1 MIKAGALLWAICGL
15 LMTPVWAVEPIRVGH
30 DERQDP
36 ALWSLHSID
45 LSLAEAISLG
55 MRSNYSIRSLKL
67 QRLREQFDLRVAQDM
82 FNPQL
87 KLRGIHTLSR
97 SSADR
102 GRSSVIEPTIS
113 LLGEYGTL
121 LELGLNQEINASR
134 HSGESSSDGLRLTLT
149 QPLLRGAGKDV
160 ATAPLRQAQVTEQA
174 NLLNL
179 KANVSQTLYDII
191 SAYRAL
197 LKAQNQVTLD
207 KAALERAIG
216 LLKMNKQLISAGRV
230 AEFDVVQIEADIAT
244 QELAVNEANNQ
255 LDASRLMLL
264 KLLALDLSTPVRAS
278 DSLHVSRLEI
288 SHATAVK
295 IAQTTQPQY
304 LTTLLQAELA
314 HINLLLAQDSARW
327 DVSWVMGVAQKRE
340 QHSINGD
347 AREWDSYTG
356 LQLEIPI
363 ADISSRRNLFNAQ
376 SLVEQQALIEQEA
389 LQDLTREITD
399 SIRRLDTLW
408 RQLEISQRVIELS
421 KRKLSIENQKLIAGR
436 SSNFQIISFE
446 ADLRA
451 AEDAS
456 LNAKISYLDAQVR
469 LDLMLGVML
478 DNWGISLE
486 SF

>member
-1 MIKAGALLWAICGL
+1 MIKTGGVLWVVCGL
-15 LMTPVWAVEPIRVGH
+15 LMTPVLAVEQTRMGH
-30 DERQDP
+30 DTPQDS
-36 ALWSLHSID
+36 ALWSHHSID

-87 KLRGIHTLSR
+87 KLRATHTLSR
-97 SSADR
+97 SRSDR

-121 LELGLNQEINASR
+121 LELGLSQEIDTTRNSGASSR
-134 HSGESSSDGLRLTLT
+134 DGLRLTLT

-160 ATAPLRQAQVTEQA
+160 TTAPLRQAMVAEQT

-179 KANVSQTLYDII
+179 KVGVSQTLYDII

-244 QELAVNEANNQ
+244 QELAVAEANNQ

-264 KLLALDLSTPVRAS
+264 KLLALDLSAPVRAS
-278 DSLHVSRLEI
+278 DSLQVSRLEI
-288 SHATAVK
+288 SQATAVK

-304 LTTLLQAELA
+304 LMTLLQAELA
-314 HINLLLAQDSARW
+314 QINLLVAQDSARW
-327 DVSWVMGVAQKRE
+327 DLSWVTGVAQTRDE
-340 QHSINGD
+340 HSINGS

-363 ADISSRRNLFNAQ
+363 ADISSRRSLFNAQ
-376 SLVEQQALIEQEA
+376 SMVEQQALIEQEA
-389 LQDLTREITD
+389 LQDLTRQITD
-399 SIRRLDTLW
+399 SIRHLETLW
-408 RQLEISQRVIELS
+408 RQLEISQRVIDLS

-451 AEDAS
+451 AEDAN

-478 DNWGISLE
+478 DNWEISLE